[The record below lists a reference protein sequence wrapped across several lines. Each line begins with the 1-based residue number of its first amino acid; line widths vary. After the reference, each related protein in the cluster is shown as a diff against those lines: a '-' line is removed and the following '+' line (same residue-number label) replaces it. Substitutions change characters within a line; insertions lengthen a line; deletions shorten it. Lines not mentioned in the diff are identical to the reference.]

1 MNENPPAPTTADTPV
16 KSRGRGPWL
25 FAGLLIAGC
34 VAWAALRPLPG
45 QAPASG
51 TAGWPSVVAVTKVV
65 RTNLALELVFDAEF
79 RPFQDI
85 ELQSHVAGFVQ
96 QMNVDVGDR
105 VKNGQ
110 LLAVIEIPEFK
121 EELERAVAV
130 KRRADEDIRRA
141 EEESRRAE
149 LDIAKTDAGLK
160 RATAAHAETRTSL
173 DRLETVS
180 RTQPGLVAQQEID
193 LARAREATA
202 AAQVEEARATQA
214 SARAGVAVATSAIR
228 AFHAAALVADADV
241 HRLQARLAF
250 SKISAPFEGVVT
262 KRYADVGDFV
272 RGGLVPSAPA
282 VPLVRLVTVDK
293 LRLVFPVSSSY
304 VARAKPGQSLEFT
317 VPELALSFTGVVARV
332 AGEVDSATR
341 SMEVQV
347 DVLNPANALI
357 PGMFASVALTL
368 DRRAGVLTVPIAAV
382 ARAAKPSVFVVTP
395 ENTLELR
402 PVKLG
407 LETAARVEIISG
419 LKEGELVFVGSRT
432 QVAVGQKVA
441 PKTVEILTAE

>member
-1 MNENPPAPTTADTPV
+1 MNENSPAPTAADTPV
-16 KSRGRGPWL
+16 KSRSRGVWL
-25 FAGLLIAGC
+25 FAGLLVAGC
-34 VAWAALRPLPG
+34 VAWAALHPSPG
-45 QAPASG
+45 QVPAPA
-51 TAGWPSVVAVTKVV
+51 TAGRPAVVAVTKVI

-105 VKNGQ
+105 VKIGQ
-110 LLAVIEIPEFK
+110 LIAVIEIPEFK

-130 KRRADEDIRRA
+130 KRRADEDVHRA
-141 EEESRRAE
+141 EEEARRAE
-149 LDIAKTDAGLK
+149 LDIAKTDAGHK
-160 RATAAHAETRTSL
+160 RASAAHAETRTSL

-180 RTQPGLVAQQEID
+180 RAQPGLVAQQDLD

-214 SARAGVAVATSAIR
+214 SARAGVAVAKSAIL
-228 AFHAAALVADADV
+228 ALEHAALVADADI
-241 HRLQARLAF
+241 HRLQARFAF
-250 SKISAPFEGVVT
+250 SKIAAPFEGVVT

-304 VARAKPGQSLEFT
+304 VARVKIGQALEFT
-317 VPELALSFTGVVARV
+317 VPELSLTLSGIVARV
-332 AGEVDSATR
+332 AGEVDMATR

-347 DVLNPANALI
+347 DVLNPENTLI
-357 PGMFASVALTL
+357 PGMSATVALTL
-368 DRRAGVLTVPIAAV
+368 DRRSQVLTVPIAAV
-382 ARAAKPSVFVVTP
+382 ARAGQPSIFVIAP
-395 ENTLELR
+395 DNTIAVR
-402 PVKLG
+402 TVKLG

-419 LKEGELVFVGSRT
+419 LQEGELVFVGSRT
-432 QVAVGQKVA
+432 QVKPGQKVE
-441 PKTVEILTAE
+441 PKLVEILTAE